1 MGFYGMV
8 TPRAGARVYW
18 IDGLKAV
25 VVVGIAL
32 FHAAL
37 VFAPGTWIVNN
48 AARSFW
54 LGVFAGFTF
63 QWGIAL
69 LFLLSGAA
77 TWFGLRSRSA
87 VQFAKSRIVRLGI
100 PLLAGLVVLSPLQ
113 SYVQHTQAMN
123 LGGLAHTYATFWT
136 TVHATLSP
144 SSAYDVVYHLWF
156 LTHLMAISIATLPVL
171 WWLRSESGRAF
182 GERALALVQL
192 PAGFLAGALPF
203 AAVQV
208 ALHPKF
214 PLYQDWSDL
223 AAWSVLYVEG
233 FFIMSDARFAAVLR
247 RSLWPALI
255 TAVFMLLVTGL
266 LSASGSTAA
275 IDAHP
280 EYSVGYLVDQAL
292 RSVTT
297 WCWLVF
303 LVGLGVRWLDHGNRL
318 TDWGADRPL
327 PFYVLSHPIIVVLA
341 RYVVGWQLGVW
352 AKFVILAAL
361 SIGITLA
368 LCELV
373 SRYRVTRLL
382 FGLSAMPKPR
392 HAAPARPLTLGTP
405 SAGPRASGL

>member
-1 MGFYGMV
+1 ML
-8 TPRAGARVYW
+8 TPRSAPRVYW
-18 IDGLKAV
+18 IDGLKAL

-32 FHAAL
+32 FHSAL

-48 AARSFW
+48 GARSFV

-87 VQFAKSRIVRLGI
+87 VQFAKSRIVRLGL
-100 PLLAGLVVLSPLQ
+100 PLVVGLIVLSPLQ

-123 LGGLAHTYATFWT
+123 VSGLALSYVKFWS
-136 TVHATLSP
+136 TLHPTLRP

-171 WWLRSESGRAF
+171 LWLRSERGRGF
-182 GERALALVQL
+182 GTRMVALVQL
-192 PAGFLAGALPF
+192 PAGFLAGAVPF
-203 AAVQV
+203 AAVQI

-223 AAWSVLYVEG
+223 VAWSVLYVEG
-233 FFIMSDARFAAVLR
+233 FVIMSDARFAAAFR

-255 TAVFMLLVTGL
+255 MAAFMLLVTGL
-266 LSASGSTAA
+266 LSTSGYTAA
-275 IDAHP
+275 WDAHP
-280 EYSVGYLVDQAL
+280 EYTPGYLVDQGL
-292 RSVTT
+292 RGVTT

-303 LVGLGVRWLDHGNRL
+303 LVGLGVRWLDGENRL
-318 TDWGADRPL
+318 TEWGADRPL
-327 PFYVLSHPIIVVLA
+327 PFYVMSHPIIVVLA
-341 RYVVGWQLGVW
+341 RYVVSWQLGVW
-352 AKFVILAAL
+352 VKFSVLATVA
-361 SIGITLA
+361 IGITLV

-373 SRYRVTRLL
+373 SRYRMTRVL
-382 FGLSAMPKPR
+382 FGLGAEPKRR
-392 HAAPARPLTLGTP
+392 HALEP
-405 SAGPRASGL
+405 SADRVGVG